1 MANVN
6 AQLREEASRLLAQS
20 RLRQREGRHDESAAL
35 IAQALALDPRLPGA
49 HSDLGLALSNLDR
62 IEEAIASFERALEIR
77 DDDLEALASLGIL
90 LSLEGRLAEA
100 VPHYRRAIVVAPGRA
115 DLENGLGVAL
125 LGLDRPEEAVA
136 AFRRTVELEPTAAEA
151 HNNLGLAL
159 SRLGRTADAVAR
171 FRRAAELKPDYV
183 DAELNLA
190 KALRELGELEAAAA
204 CYRRVLALAPRYL
217 AGHLALGAILAELK
231 RPEEA
236 IACCERALALKPD
249 DTAALLNLGAVL
261 HDCGRIDEAIAC
273 YERALKQEPGNAD
286 LQVNLANA
294 LRTQAR
300 LEEAI
305 QLYRSALARE
315 PGHALGQLNLGIA
328 LAEHGQHEEATT
340 CFERALAL
348 KPDLAEAHYGLGRAL
363 HKAERYDAALAHFDQ
378 ALSLRPG
385 LAEALAHKG
394 NALKELGRLDEA
406 RHALEAAI
414 VRAPDKAE
422 FYHDLAECKR
432 FVAGDRHLAAMEAL
446 ATTPSSL
453 AATGRSALQ
462 FALGKA
468 YSDLGEHERAFRHLL
483 EGNALK
489 RRETDYDE
497 AATLAVLE
505 SVRAVF
511 TPELMRE
518 KEGLGDPS
526 RVPIFIVGMP
536 RSGSTLV
543 EQILASHP
551 AVHGAGELSDFHDA
565 VARLGKDSEAVAFP
579 AAVPDL
585 TGEQLNRLGASY
597 LAALRARAPAAER
610 ITDKMLAN
618 FRFAGLIHLA
628 LPNARIIH
636 IRRDPVDTCFSCF
649 SRLFAGELP
658 YTYDLAELGRYYS
671 AYARLMEHWRELLP
685 PGVMLEVQYED
696 VVADLECQAR
706 RIVTHCG
713 LAWDERCLA
722 FHETERP
729 VRTASALQVRQ
740 PLYGAAVGR
749 WRVYEALLDPLL
761 AALGGEGGSAAGA
774 AFEAALA
781 LQRQGK
787 RDEAESLYREAL
799 RIDGAH
805 CDSLHKL
812 GALRL
817 ESGDAAEAANLLREA
832 LRHRPNSASTHNSL
846 GLALQA
852 LGRHDEAV
860 AAHQRALAFKT
871 DYAEA
876 ANNLGGALFSSGR
889 SQEAIAAFERA
900 LGIRPNYAEAHHNL
914 GNASLA
920 LGRLAMAIAQYEQAL
935 ACKPDFAGAH
945 NNLGLALQMAN
956 RPGEARAHFER
967 ALVLEPENSEMHNNL
982 GLALQ
987 TVARHDEAIA
997 HLEQAIALKP
1007 DNAVFHSNLG
1017 SAQRELGRLAEARQ
1031 AFEKAI
1037 EIAPRTPL
1045 FYRHLS
1051 DCMKVAP
1058 GDRHLAA
1065 MESLEREAASLPATA
1080 RIDLHFALSKAYGDL
1095 GRFERA
1101 LGHLLEGN
1109 ALKRREIAYDEA
1121 STLATFERMREI
1133 FTPALMRAKRGSG
1146 HPSRAPV
1153 FIIGMPRS
1161 GSTLIE
1167 QILASHPEV
1176 FGGGE
1181 LNEFELALQ
1190 RVSGAN
1196 SDPAKFIEGLP
1207 QATNDVLAELG
1218 DTYVTAVTALAPS
1231 AKHVTDKMPPNY
1243 LFAGL
1248 IHLALPN
1255 ARIIHTLRDP
1265 IDTCLSCFSKLFA
1278 GNLPHAYDLGELGRY
1293 YRAYARL
1300 MEHWR
1305 AVLPPDVML
1314 EVRYEEVVDDL
1325 ECQARRIVD
1334 HCGLAWSER
1343 CLAFHRTERPVSTA
1357 SASQVRQPIY
1367 RSAVGRW
1374 RSYGPQLGPLLEAL
1388 ALT

>member
-1 MANVN
+1 MAIAN
-6 AQLREEASRLLAQS
+6 AQLREEASRLLAEG
-20 RLRQREGRHDESAAL
+20 RLRQREGRHDESAVL
-35 IAQALALDPRLPGA
+35 IAQALAIDPRLPGG
-49 HSDLGLALSNLDR
+49 HTDLGLALSNLDR
-62 IEEAIASFERALEIR
+62 IDEAIASFERAIENR

-100 VPHYRRAIVVAPGRA
+100 VRHYRRAIEVAPKRA

-136 AFRRTVELEPTAAEA
+136 AFRRAAEIEPTAAEA

-159 SRLGRTADAVAR
+159 SKLGRTADAAGS
-171 FRRAAELKPDYV
+171 FRRAQDLKPDYV
-183 DAELNLA
+183 DAKINLA
-190 KALRELGELEAAAA
+190 KALRELGELEEAAG

-217 AGHLALGAILAELK
+217 AGQLALGALLAELK

-236 IACCERALALKPD
+236 IACYEQALALKPN
-249 DTAALLNLGAVL
+249 DTAALLNLGAAL
-261 HDCGRIDEAIAC
+261 HDCGKIDEAMAC
-273 YERALKQEPGNAD
+273 YERALRQEPGNAAV
-286 LQVNLANA
+286 QVNLANA
-294 LRTQAR
+294 LRTQGK
-300 LEEAI
+300 LDEAI
-305 QLYRSALARE
+305 RLYRSALARE
-315 PGHALGQLNLGIA
+315 PGHALGHLNLGIA
-328 LAEHGQHEEATT
+328 LAERGEYQEPIA
-340 CFERALAL
+340 CFERALTL

-363 HKAERYDAALAHFDQ
+363 QKSGRYDAALAHLDK

-385 LAEALAHKG
+385 LAEALAQKG
-394 NALKELGRLDEA
+394 NALKELGRVDEA
-406 RHALEAAI
+406 RQALEAAI
-414 VRAPDKAE
+414 VRAPEKAE

-432 FVAGDRHLAAMEAL
+432 FVADDRHLAAMEAL
-446 ATTPSSL
+446 AAAPSPP
-453 AATGRSALQ
+453 AAPGRIALE

-468 YSDLGEHERAFRHLL
+468 YTDLGEHARAFQHLL
-483 EGNALK
+483 AGNALK

-497 AATLAVLE
+497 AAALAVLE
-505 SVRAVF
+505 HVRAVF

-518 KEGLGDPS
+518 KEGLGDTS

-551 AVHGAGELSDFHDA
+551 SVYGAGELSDFHDA
-565 VARLGKDSEAVAFP
+565 VAGLGKDGEAVAFP
-579 AAVPDL
+579 AAVPGL
-585 TGEQLNRLGASY
+585 SGEELRRLGASY

-636 IRRDPVDTCFSCF
+636 TRRDPIDTCVSCF
-649 SRLFAGELP
+649 SRLFAGQLP
-658 YTYDLAELGRYYS
+658 YAYDLAELGRYYN

-696 VVADLECQAR
+696 IVADLEREAR
-706 RIVTHCG
+706 RIVAHCG

-722 FHETERP
+722 FHKTERP
-729 VRTASALQVRQ
+729 VRTASAVQVRE
-740 PLYGAAVGR
+740 PLYGGAVGR

-761 AALGGEGGSAAGA
+761 AALGGEGGFAARA
-774 AFEAALA
+774 AFEAALS

-805 CDSLHKL
+805 CDSLHNL
-812 GALRL
+812 GVLRL

-832 LRHRPNSASTHNSL
+832 LRHRPESARTHNAL
-846 GLALQA
+846 GQALHA
-852 LGRHDEAV
+852 LGRHNEAV
-860 AAHQRALAFKT
+860 ASHQHALELEP

-876 ANNLGGALFSSGR
+876 ANDLGNALFSSGR
-889 SQEAIAAFERA
+889 SQEAIAAYGRA
-900 LGIRPNYAEAHHNL
+900 LGIRPNYAEVYNNL
-914 GNASLA
+914 ANVSLA
-920 LGRLAMAIAQYEQAL
+920 LGHGAKAIAQYEQAL
-935 ACKPDFAGAH
+935 VCRPDFAEAH
-945 NNLGLALQMAN
+945 SNLGLALQAAN
-956 RPGEARAHFER
+956 RHGEARSHLER
-967 ALVLEPENSEMHNNL
+967 ALVLEPANSEVHNNL
-982 GLALQ
+982 GIALQ
-987 TVARHDEAIA
+987 GAARHDEAIA
-997 HLEQAIALKP
+997 HLKKAIALKP
-1007 DNAVFHSNLG
+1007 GNAAFHSNLG
-1017 SAQRELGRLAEARQ
+1017 SAQRELGRLSEARR
-1031 AFEKAI
+1031 AFEKAV
-1037 EIAPRTPL
+1037 EIAPRMPL

-1051 DCMKVAP
+1051 DCMKFAR
-1058 GDRHLAA
+1058 GDRYLAA
-1065 MESLEREAASLPATA
+1065 MESLEREVASLSAA
-1080 RIDLHFALSKAYGDL
+1080 AQIDLHFALGKAYDDL
-1095 GRFERA
+1095 GQFERA
-1101 LGHLLEGN
+1101 LAHLLEGN

-1121 STLATFERMREI
+1121 ATLAAFERMAKI

-1146 HPSRAPV
+1146 HPSRVPV

-1196 SDPAKFIEGLP
+1196 SNPTKFIETLP
-1207 QATNDVLAELG
+1207 RATSDVLAELG
-1218 DTYVTAVTALAPS
+1218 GTYVAAVTALAPS

-1243 LFAGL
+1243 LYAGL

-1255 ARIIHTLRDP
+1255 ARIIHILRDP
-1265 IDTCLSCFSKLFA
+1265 VDTCLSCFSKLFA

-1300 MEHWR
+1300 MAHWR
-1305 AVLPPDVML
+1305 AVLPPGVML
-1314 EVRYEEVVDDL
+1314 EVRYEDVVDDL

-1343 CLAFHRTERPVSTA
+1343 CLAFYRTERPVSTA

-1367 RSAVGRW
+1367 RSAIGRW
-1374 RSYGPQLGPLLEAL
+1374 RYYGPQLGPLLEAL
-1388 ALT
+1388 ALK